1 MTRRFTVQGTNSA
14 FTCVNCACLVQPL
27 ENGSVRNHCP
37 RCLYSLHVDEF
48 PGDRASLCGG
58 VLEPIGVEQHSK
70 KGWVILHRC
79 LTCGALRR
87 NKAALDDPYQPDDWA
102 VIVALSQRGDRLL

>member
-14 FTCVNCACLVQPL
+14 FTCAHCACLVLPL

-70 KGWVILHRC
+70 KGWVIVHLC
-79 LTCGALRR
+79 QKCGAIRR
-87 NKAALDDPYQPDDWA
+87 NKAALDDPNQPDDFNEIIA
-102 VIVALSQRGDRLL
+102 ISSKKRDF